1 MNISVTCRHDYKTDE
16 VKNYALEKVKK
27 LGRFFNNITK
37 IEIILDLGKDM
48 HSADALISVSR
59 GIRLVGHALHE
70 NDHGAI
76 DLVIDKMERQL
87 VRFKEKV
94 KDRRGSRRGEES
106 PRSAAG
112 GEEDEGEDGGEF
124 DDTSMED

>member
-1 MNISVTCRHDYKTDE
+1 MNITVTCRHDYKTDD

-37 IEIILDLGKDM
+37 IEIIMDLEKDM

-59 GIRLVGHALHE
+59 GNRLVGRALHE
-70 NDHGAI
+70 DAHGAI

-106 PRSAAG
+106 PHSGAG
-112 GEEDEGEDGGEF
+112 GEEDEGEDELG
-124 DDTSMED
+124 DTSTED